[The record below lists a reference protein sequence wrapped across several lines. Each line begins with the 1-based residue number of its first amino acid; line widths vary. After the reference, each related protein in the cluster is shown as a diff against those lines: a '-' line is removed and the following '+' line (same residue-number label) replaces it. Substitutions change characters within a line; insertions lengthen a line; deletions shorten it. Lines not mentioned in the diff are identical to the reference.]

1 MTTPTR
7 MAWTETRTPQP
18 YARPSFLRSMGSVL
32 DVFGI
37 FREHGVASDAEQ
49 ADAQALY
56 SDFQAVGV
64 DLKNAMCWYESEQS
78 EQKSRSSQTC
88 SKT

>member
-1 MTTPTR
+1 MTTPIR

-32 DVFGI
+32 DVFGV

-64 DLKNAMCWYESEQS
+64 DLTKAMSRYES
-78 EQKSRSSQTC
+78 EQKSRSPQTC
-88 SKT
+88 FKT